1 MAEIVRRRS
10 FGAVLPLG
18 RHISISGSR
27 PIQCASDS
35 IVLSSFQE
43 KQNARHYKQ
52 FKFEQ
57 ALGLHRSVPRRVPR
71 ITPENG
77 SYRDLFRGV
86 RASLGGG
93 AFSLPVV
100 HAAIAAFISSQGQ

>member
-35 IVLSSFQE
+35 IALSSFQE
-43 KQNARHYKQ
+43 EQNARHYKQ

-57 ALGLHRSVPRRVPR
+57 ALKLQEVAVLPCDAAVDQARQNVCSGIEAHYQLRFACRASAS
-71 ITPENG
+71 ENG
-77 SYRDLFRGV
+77 RT
-86 RASLGGG
+86 
-93 AFSLPVV
+93 
-100 HAAIAAFISSQGQ
+100 SSSMYSGS

>member
-35 IVLSSFQE
+35 IALSSFQE

-52 FKFEQ
+52 FKFEL
-57 ALGLHRSVPRRVPR
+57 ALDVWSRALMVHSFRRTGGMRYGPSSAWER
-71 ITPENG
+71 PH
-77 SYRDLFRGV
+77 DGV
-86 RASLGGG
+86 GAS
-93 AFSLPVV
+93 SDPT
-100 HAAIAAFISSQGQ
+100 

>member
-35 IVLSSFQE
+35 IALSSFQE
-43 KQNARHYKQ
+43 EQNARHYKQ

-57 ALGLHRSVPRRVPR
+57 ALAGVGAREREALAQAVLKDVGTRP
-71 ITPENG
+71 G
-77 SYRDLFRGV
+77 DLALVQFALTETWQLRG
-86 RASLGGG
+86 
-93 AFSLPVV
+93 
-100 HAAIAAFISSQGQ
+100 QYQ

>member
-35 IVLSSFQE
+35 IALSSFQE

-52 FKFEQ
+52 FKFEL
-57 ALGLHRSVPRRVPR
+57 ALARVAVDAGLA
-71 ITPENG
+71 
-77 SYRDLFRGV
+77 RGNMY
-86 RASLGGG
+86 GG
-93 AFSLPVV
+93 FSLTLSRKKHRPAVQIN
-100 HAAIAAFISSQGQ
+100 HLSSRAALIRFA

>member
-35 IVLSSFQE
+35 IALSSFQE

-57 ALGLHRSVPRRVPR
+57 AL
-71 ITPENG
+71 
-77 SYRDLFRGV
+77 
-86 RASLGGG
+86 SLVLGFGG
-93 AFSLPVV
+93 ALVIRDVV
-100 HAAIAAFISSQGQ
+100 ETTHDRLLDGSVLAIAERLAVEDN

>member
-27 PIQCASDS
+27 PVQCASDS
-35 IVLSSFQE
+35 IALSSFQE
-43 KQNARHYKQ
+43 EQNARHYKQ

-57 ALGLHRSVPRRVPR
+57 ALAGLWCLTLDHGAAQETG
-71 ITPENG
+71 TPEPAPTQMRQHRLRVAQN
-77 SYRDLFRGV
+77 
-86 RASLGGG
+86 
-93 AFSLPVV
+93 PT
-100 HAAIAAFISSQGQ
+100 IN

>member
-35 IVLSSFQE
+35 IALSSFQK

-57 ALGLHRSVPRRVPR
+57 ALVSSPWSMLALQQLSCLLECFADPPAIR
-71 ITPENG
+71 IDDGKE
-77 SYRDLFRGV
+77 RLDRFL
-86 RASLGGG
+86 LG
-93 AFSLPVV
+93 FDVEL
-100 HAAIAAFISSQGQ
+100 